1 MENATNSI
9 FSFFCKYKFVIVFV
23 FAFLLY
29 SNTISHYYAYD
40 DATVITDNKD
50 VLQGI
55 KGIPTILTN
64 AYRHG
69 WDGKDIGH
77 YRPFSLLTFA
87 IEYELFGKNPVVS
100 HLINVLLYAI
110 IAVLLLLTLLRILKN
125 YTIVLPL
132 LTTLLFIAHPVHSE
146 VISNIKS
153 RDEILAFLNGILA
166 IHFLFKYVD
175 DKRDWDKYLSALF
188 LFLALTG
195 KESAITLIAIMPI
208 GLYFFRDL
216 KVKQCLLHTTPQL
229 IAVSLFLLL
238 ELLFVESL
246 EFNTITAYANSI
258 VAADGFVER
267 WATNFY
273 VLGKYFM
280 LLLFPHPLVH
290 DYSYEQIP
298 VVNWFHPV
306 PIISLIIYLGLI
318 IYVIKNIS
326 TKSIIAF
333 GIIFFLITISIVSN
347 IIIIIGSTM
356 AERFLFTPSLGFC
369 LISAYL
375 IIKVTKV
382 SNDDHDF
389 SHNRQI
395 GFIAISTIILASYSL
410 KTFSRNFVWKD
421 NYTLFSA
428 DIKNG
433 SENARMLY
441 SMGSA
446 IMYKGHDQINNS
458 IRDSLYN
465 TGIAYLENSIKKY
478 EINDNAYYNIGICYS
493 KMKNYKRALS
503 YFEKTLEI
511 TPIFIKAQMN
521 IGNCYSSLKEYDKS
535 IAAFLKVLQIQPG
548 YAMAYNNLGD
558 TYKQSG
564 NNDLAMHYFKQAI
577 AIDSN
582 NIYGHF
588 NLGVEHYLLKN
599 LTQSLYHLKS
609 IVKIDQDEVKLH
621 REFDLY
627 NKLSV
632 LYKKLGD
639 MEKSMTYFRK
649 AETLSIQ

>member
-9 FSFFCKYKFVIVFV
+9 FSFFCKYKFPIVFV

-29 SNTISHYYAYD
+29 SNTIPHYYVYD

-69 WDGKDIGH
+69 WDGKDVGH
-77 YRPFSLLTFA
+77 YRPLSLVTFA

-100 HLINVLLYAI
+100 HLNNVLLYAI
-110 IAVLLLLTLLRILKN
+110 IALALLLTLLRIFKDH
-125 YTIVLPL
+125 TIILPL
-132 LTTLLFIAHPVHSE
+132 LTTLLFIAHPVHTE

-153 RDEILAFLNGILA
+153 RDEILAFLCGILS
-166 IHFLFKYVD
+166 IYFLFKYVD
-175 DKRDWDKYLSALF
+175 ENKNWAKYLSVCF
-188 LFLALTG
+188 LFMALTG

-208 GLYFFRDL
+208 GLYFFRNL
-216 KVKQCLLHTTPQL
+216 KVKQCLLHTAPQL
-229 IAVSLFLLL
+229 IAISLFLLL

-246 EFNTITAYANSI
+246 EFNTITPYANSI
-258 VAADGFVER
+258 EAADGFAER

-273 VLGKYFM
+273 VLGKYIM
-280 LLLFPHPLVH
+280 LLIFPHPLVH

-318 IYVIKNIS
+318 FYAIKNVS
-326 TKSIIAF
+326 AKNIIAF
-333 GIIFFLITISIVSN
+333 GIIFFIITISIVSN
-347 IIIIIGSTM
+347 MIIIIGSTM

-369 LISAYL
+369 LISAFL
-375 IIKVTKV
+375 IIKITKV
-382 SNDDHDF
+382 TNDDYHF
-389 SHNRQI
+389 SHKRQI
-395 GFIAISTIILASYSL
+395 RFITICTIILASYSL

-421 NYTLFSA
+421 NYTLFST

-446 IMYKGHDQINNS
+446 LMYKGHDQFNNS
-458 IRDSLYN
+458 IRDSLYHA
-465 TGIAYLENSIKKY
+465 GIAYMNRSIKKY
-478 EINDNAYYNIGICYS
+478 SINDNAYYNIGICYS
-493 KMKNYKRALS
+493 KMKNYRKALP

-511 TPIFIKAQMN
+511 SPIFIKAQMN
-521 IGNCYSSLKEYDKS
+521 IGNCYSSLKEYDKAIS
-535 IAAFLKVLQIQPG
+535 AFLKVLQIQPG

-558 TYKQSG
+558 TYNQSG
-564 NNDLAMHYFKQAI
+564 NKGLAIHYFKQTI
-577 AIDSN
+577 AIDST
-582 NIYGHF
+582 NIHGHF
-588 NLGVEHYLLKN
+588 NLGVEHYLRKN
-599 LTQSLYHLKS
+599 LTQALYHLK
-609 IVKIDQDEVKLH
+609 VIDKNNPDEVKLH

-627 NKLSV
+627 NKLSIV
-632 LYKKLGD
+632 YKELGD

-649 AETLSIQ
+649 AEVLSKQ